1 MAHVSALAQHI
12 FTLEPDKDAARLSLY
27 QYLKNCCDATE
38 LVNAPLINRFY
49 LRALGFTHWQQ
60 NKTAL
65 FNETES
71 ILHHFQDSAGAV
83 LPLSGLMRAS
93 DLQVIAVENLRNL
106 EVIVQKHLEKTLT
119 PYDRVRVLREG
130 PDSNSGSG
138 TGSSAS
144 SRVVAITLHG
154 DRSLKIT
161 TYPRALLLVEGELAP
176 LHNEHSLFY
185 SNDLSLS
192 PMMIQQIEVG
202 THASARFH
210 TGVEGLRG
218 SFVRGYTFQKF
229 GSIDGG
235 GLNRYPLLFY
245 PLKRLEQFFVDRK
258 TDPMYLELT
267 STLEKAL
274 ELLGAGVTP
283 DTYRFAHAALE
294 RGRLALEHIF
304 PDDKFARLLINN
316 LEKSL
321 ALVQASQPSY
331 RSVPTAASAFAPA
344 VATLMG
350 SELDAEPEGIDLLK
364 DDSWPEIRNLPV

>member
-12 FTLEPDKDAARLSLY
+12 FTLEPDKDAARLALY
-27 QYLKNCCDATE
+27 QYLKNLCDATE
-38 LVNAPLINRFY
+38 LVNADLINRFY
-49 LRALGFTHWQQ
+49 LRSLGFSHWQQ
-60 NKTAL
+60 SKAHL

-71 ILHHFQDSAGAV
+71 LLHHFQDVHGT
-83 LPLSGLMRAS
+83 LPLNGLLKS
-93 DLQVIAVENLRNL
+93 NDLQVVAVENLRNL
-106 EVIVQKHLEKTLT
+106 ELITHRHLEKTAT

-130 PDSNSGSG
+130 DQ
-138 TGSSAS
+138 
-144 SRVVAITLHG
+144 RIVAITLQG
-154 DRSLKIT
+154 DRSIKIT
-161 TYPRALLLVEGELAP
+161 TYPRVLLLQEGELAP
-176 LHNEHSLFY
+176 LHSEFSLY
-185 SNDLSLS
+185 YTPELQLS

-202 THASARFH
+202 AHASARFH

-258 TDPMYLELT
+258 SDPMYLELT

-274 ELLGAGVTP
+274 DLLGQGVTP
-283 DTYRFAHAALE
+283 DTFRFAHAALE

-321 ALVQASQPSY
+321 ALVQASNPAY
-331 RSVPTAASAFAPA
+331 RQAPVPTVS
-344 VATLMG
+344 L
-350 SELDAEPEGIDLLK
+350 EPDGEDLAK
-364 DDSWPEIRNLPV
+364 DDSWPEIKNLPV

>member
-12 FTLEPDKDAARLSLY
+12 FTLEPDKDAARLCLY
-27 QYLKNCCDATE
+27 QYLKNLCDATE
-38 LVNAPLINRFY
+38 LVNADTINRFY

-65 FNETES
+65 ISETES
-71 ILHHFQDSAGAV
+71 VLHHFQDVNGS
-83 LPLSGLMRAS
+83 PLALQGLMKAS
-93 DLQVIAVENLRNL
+93 ETQVVPAENLRNL
-106 EVIVQKHLEKTLT
+106 EIVVQRSLEKTLT
-119 PYDRVRVLREG
+119 PYDKVKVVREG
-130 PDSNSGSG
+130 E
-138 TGSSAS
+138 
-144 SRVVAITLHG
+144 SRVVSIVLAG

-161 TYPRALLLVEGELAP
+161 TYPKAFLITEGELAP
-176 LHNEHSLFY
+176 LHQELSLFY
-185 SNDLSLS
+185 TPDLQLS

-202 THASARFH
+202 PHASARFH

-258 TDPMYLELT
+258 SDPMYLELT

-274 ELLGAGVTP
+274 DLITQAVTP
-283 DTYRFAHAALE
+283 DTFRFAHAALE

-316 LEKSL
+316 LEKTL
-321 ALVQASQPSY
+321 ALIQASNPNY
-331 RSVPTAASAFAPA
+331 RAASVPQVNAPEEE
-344 VATLMG
+344 
-350 SELDAEPEGIDLLK
+350 SE
-364 DDSWPEIRNLPV
+364 WPEIKNLPV

>member
-1 MAHVSALAQHI
+1 MAHVSGFAQHI
-12 FTLEPDKDAARLSLY
+12 FTLEPDKDAARLALY
-27 QYLKNCCDATE
+27 QYLKNLCDATE
-38 LVNAPLINRFY
+38 LVTPELINRFY
-49 LRALGFTHWQQ
+49 LRSLGFTHWQQ
-60 NKTAL
+60 NKAHL

-71 ILHHFQDSAGAV
+71 LLHHFQDAQGQIQ
-83 LPLSGLMRAS
+83 LNGLMRAQDS
-93 DLQVIAVENLRNL
+93 QVIAVENLKSL
-106 EVIVQKHLEKTLT
+106 ELIAQKHLEKNAT
-119 PYDRVRVLREG
+119 PYDRVRVVREG
-130 PDSNSGSG
+130 DQ
-138 TGSSAS
+138 
-144 SRVVAITLHG
+144 RVLAITLQG

-161 TYPRALLLVEGELAP
+161 TYPRVLVLAEGELSP
-176 LHNEHSLFY
+176 LHAEYSLFY
-185 SNDLSLS
+185 TPDLQLS

-202 THASARFH
+202 PHASARFH

-258 TDPMYLELT
+258 SDPMYLELT
-267 STLEKAL
+267 TTLEKAL

-304 PDDKFARLLINN
+304 PDDKLARLLINN

-321 ALVQASQPSY
+321 ALVQASNPAY
-331 RSVPTAASAFAPA
+331 RSAPLQT
-344 VATLMG
+344 V
-350 SELDAEPEGIDLLK
+350 SSDEDLLK
-364 DDSWPEIRNLPV
+364 EEPWPEIRSLPV